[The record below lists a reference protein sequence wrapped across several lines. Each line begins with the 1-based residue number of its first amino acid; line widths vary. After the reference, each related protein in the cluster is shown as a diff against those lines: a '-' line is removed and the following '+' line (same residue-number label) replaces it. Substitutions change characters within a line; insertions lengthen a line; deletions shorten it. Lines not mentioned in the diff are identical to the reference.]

1 MQEEQ
6 PINDAMQSSNAE
18 LNATAEDTN
27 TALHSEVAEAAVD
40 FDPAEMKQD
49 ETVNVHPLTGMYQ
62 NWFLDYASYVILER
76 AVPHLYDGLKP
87 VQRRILHT
95 MKRMDDGRY
104 NKVANIAGETMKF
117 HPHGD
122 ASIVDALTQMGRQN
136 LLIDCQGSWGNI
148 LTGDEA
154 AAPRYIEGRLTKF
167 ALDVLFNPKTTEW
180 KLSYDGR
187 NKEPVAL
194 PVKFPLLLAQG
205 AEGIAVGLSA
215 KILPHNFGELCQA
228 AISYLKGEDF
238 TLYPD
243 FQTGGLID
251 VSRYN
256 DGLRGGAVKVRALVE
271 KRDSKTIAI
280 TELPYG
286 KTVDSLCESIKKAAD
301 KGRIKIRQIQDFT
314 AENVE
319 ILIHLAPGVSS
330 DKTLDALYAFT
341 DCEVSIS
348 PNCCIIDKD
357 TPRFVTVKEVLK
369 SNVENTKALLK
380 RELEIRRAEL
390 LESMMFASL
399 ERIFIDERIYKDKAY
414 ENAANIDVALAH
426 IDSRLEP
433 FKADFVREVVREDLL
448 RLLEIKMARI
458 LKFNKAKADELIAR
472 IKAELAQ
479 IEHDLAHL
487 TEVTI
492 EWFTTI
498 YDRYAAEHPRR
509 TEIRSFDTIEAAK
522 VVEANEKLYV
532 NRADGFMGTSLKK
545 DEFVENC
552 SNIDDVIIFYRDGTY
567 KVTRVAEK
575 VYIGETERSK
585 AEKKKA
591 EIVHIAVFKKNDQR
605 TVYNVAYRDGKDG
618 AYYVKRFNVT
628 SITHDREYDVT
639 QGAPGS
645 KIHYFTANPNGEA
658 EVIKVT
664 LKPNPKLRRIFFE
677 KSFSEL
683 AVKGRGSRGNL
694 LTRLDVHKITLKSH
708 GASTLG
714 GRKVWFDYDVQRLNF
729 DERGD
734 YLGEFHSD
742 DMVLV
747 VLDNGDFYTTNF
759 DPNNHYEST
768 GLMHVEKFDETK
780 VWTAVLYDADND
792 NNLYIK
798 RFNFERASQTRHQN
812 FMGDNPNCKFVALT
826 DQAFPRFQVSF
837 AAPDDFREPL
847 VVDAEE
853 FIAVKGFKAK
863 GKRMTTFNVA
873 KVEELEPTRFPEP
886 PAETNDSSE
895 EDDELQQDAP
905 TPAQTETDIMDDLTG
920 QLKLGF

>member
-1 MQEEQ
+1 M
-6 PINDAMQSSNAE
+6 
-18 LNATAEDTN
+18 
-27 TALHSEVAEAAVD
+27 
-40 FDPAEMKQD
+40 
-49 ETVNVHPLTGMYQ
+49 
-62 NWFLDYASYVILER
+62 
-76 AVPHLYDGLKP
+76 
-87 VQRRILHT
+87 
-95 MKRMDDGRY
+95 
-104 NKVANIAGETMKF
+104 
-117 HPHGD
+117 
-122 ASIVDALTQMGRQN
+122 
-136 LLIDCQGSWGNI
+136 
-148 LTGDEA
+148 
-154 AAPRYIEGRLTKF
+154 
-167 ALDVLFNPKTTEW
+167 
-180 KLSYDGR
+180 
-187 NKEPVAL
+187 
-194 PVKFPLLLAQG
+194 
-205 AEGIAVGLSA
+205 
-215 KILPHNFGELCQA
+215 
-228 AISYLKGEDF
+228 
-238 TLYPD
+238 
-243 FQTGGLID
+243 
-251 VSRYN
+251 
-256 DGLRGGAVKVRALVE
+256 
-271 KRDSKTIAI
+271 
-280 TELPYG
+280 
-286 KTVDSLCESIKKAAD
+286 
-301 KGRIKIRQIQDFT
+301 
-314 AENVE
+314 
-319 ILIHLAPGVSS
+319 
-330 DKTLDALYAFT
+330 
-341 DCEVSIS
+341 
-348 PNCCIIDKD
+348 
-357 TPRFVTVKEVLK
+357 
-369 SNVENTKALLK
+369 K

-414 ENAANIDVALAH
+414 ENAANIDAALAH

-433 FKADFVREVVREDLL
+433 FKVDFVREVVREDLL

-472 IKAELAQ
+472 IKTELAQ

-492 EWFTTI
+492 DWFTTI

-768 GLMHVEKFDETK
+768 GLMRVEKFDETK

-886 PAETNDSSE
+886 PAETNDSAE

>member
-1 MQEEQ
+1 M
-6 PINDAMQSSNAE
+6 
-18 LNATAEDTN
+18 
-27 TALHSEVAEAAVD
+27 
-40 FDPAEMKQD
+40 
-49 ETVNVHPLTGMYQ
+49 
-62 NWFLDYASYVILER
+62 
-76 AVPHLYDGLKP
+76 
-87 VQRRILHT
+87 
-95 MKRMDDGRY
+95 
-104 NKVANIAGETMKF
+104 
-117 HPHGD
+117 
-122 ASIVDALTQMGRQN
+122 
-136 LLIDCQGSWGNI
+136 
-148 LTGDEA
+148 
-154 AAPRYIEGRLTKF
+154 
-167 ALDVLFNPKTTEW
+167 
-180 KLSYDGR
+180 
-187 NKEPVAL
+187 
-194 PVKFPLLLAQG
+194 
-205 AEGIAVGLSA
+205 
-215 KILPHNFGELCQA
+215 
-228 AISYLKGEDF
+228 
-238 TLYPD
+238 
-243 FQTGGLID
+243 
-251 VSRYN
+251 
-256 DGLRGGAVKVRALVE
+256 
-271 KRDSKTIAI
+271 
-280 TELPYG
+280 
-286 KTVDSLCESIKKAAD
+286 
-301 KGRIKIRQIQDFT
+301 
-314 AENVE
+314 E

-414 ENAANIDVALAH
+414 ENAANIDAALVH

-492 EWFTTI
+492 DWFTTI

-768 GLMHVEKFDETK
+768 GLMRVEKFDETK

-798 RFNFERASQTRHQN
+798 RFNFERASQARHQN

-886 PAETNDSSE
+886 PAETNDSAE

>member
-1 MQEEQ
+1 MPELDEEQEETI
-6 PINDAMQSSNAE
+6 PR
-18 LNATAEDTN
+18 ED
-27 TALHSEVAEAAVD
+27 LI
-40 FDPAEMKQD
+40 
-49 ETVNVHPLTGMYQ
+49 PLTDPSDEEQGEAEETAYRPPEGLPYRPEMGSLSRMYRT
-62 NWFLDYASYVILER
+62 WFLDYASYVILER
-76 AVPHLYDGLKP
+76 AVPHIDDGLKP
-87 VQRRILHT
+87 VQRRILYN
-95 MKRMDDGRY
+95 MKKVDTGKLI
-104 NKVANIAGETMKF
+104 KVANIVGETMKY

-122 ASIVDALTQMGRQN
+122 ASINDALVQLGQKGY
-136 LLIDCQGSWGNI
+136 LIDTQGNWGNI
-148 LTGDEA
+148 LTGDA
-154 AAPRYIEGRLTKF
+154 AAAGRYIEAKLSVF
-167 ALDVLFNPKTTEW
+167 ALEAVFSDRVTPWKKT
-180 KLSYDGR
+180 YDGTTD
-187 NKEPVAL
+187 EPVAL

-205 AEGIAVGLSA
+205 AEGIAVGLSS
-215 KILPHNFGELCQA
+215 KILSHNFVELAEAACAYLRGE
-228 AISYLKGEDF
+228 SF

-243 FQTGGLID
+243 FPTGGMID
-251 VSRYN
+251 VTRYN
-256 DGLRGGAVKVRALVE
+256 DGERGGSLKSRAKIDKL
-271 KRDSKTIAI
+271 DSKTLSIS
-280 TELPYG
+280 ELPAG
-286 KTVDSLCESIKKAAD
+286 KTTTTLIESILKAVE
-301 KGRIKIRQIQDFT
+301 KGKIRIRRVDDMT
-314 AENVE
+314 AATTD
-319 ILIHLAPGVSS
+319 IRLTLAPGVSS
-330 DKTLDALYAFT
+330 DKAIDALYAFT

-380 RELEIRRAEL
+380 RELEIRRGEL

-414 ENAANIDVALAH
+414 ENAANIDAALAH

-472 IKAELAQ
+472 IKAELAL

-492 EWFTTI
+492 DWFTTI

-768 GLMHVEKFDETK
+768 GLMRVEKFDETK

-886 PAETNDSSE
+886 PAETNDSAE

>member
-6 PINDAMQSSNAE
+6 PINDAMQSPNAE

-414 ENAANIDVALAH
+414 ENAANIDAALAH

-433 FKADFVREVVREDLL
+433 FKVDFVREVVREDLL

-472 IKAELAQ
+472 IKTELAQ

-492 EWFTTI
+492 DWFTTI

-768 GLMHVEKFDETK
+768 GLMRVEKFDETK

-826 DQAFPRFQVSF
+826 DQAYPRFQVSF